1 MKIGITG
8 QNGFV
13 GWHLSQTIKYFHPND
28 FQLILF
34 ERNYF
39 SNPDSLD
46 NFVSKCDCIIHL
58 AGLNRAEDQLKI
70 SEINIALSKQLM
82 ESFERVNFKGKLI
95 FSSSA
100 QENNNSSY
108 GTSKKEARKV
118 FINGSNKVGFEF
130 LGLIIPN
137 IFGPFCKPNYNS
149 FIATFCEKIING
161 IEPEIIFDN
170 KVELLYVGTLVE
182 EIIKNIKNPSNS
194 NIIIVPQEKI
204 KVSHVLKKLNT
215 FYKQYIEKAEIPQL
229 ESRFD
234 LQLFNTFKSY
244 LNFEQKYPI
253 KHKENIDDRG
263 SFTEIL
269 RSKVSGQVSY
279 SITNPESI
287 RGNHFHTRKIERF
300 SVIQGKAL
308 IQLRKIGSNT
318 IHNFT
323 LNGNIPSFVDMPIW
337 YTHNIANIGEEPLIT
352 LFWINEPYCEKDSDT
367 YFEIV

>member
-1 MKIGITG
+1 M
-8 QNGFV
+8 Q
-13 GWHLSQTIKYFHPND
+13 D
-28 FQLILF
+28 
-34 ERNYF
+34 
-39 SNPDSLD
+39 
-46 NFVSKCDCIIHL
+46 
-58 AGLNRAEDQLKI
+58 
-70 SEINIALSKQLM
+70 
-82 ESFERVNFKGKLI
+82 
-95 FSSSA
+95 
-100 QENNNSSY
+100 
-108 GTSKKEARKV
+108 
-118 FINGSNKVGFEF
+118 
-130 LGLIIPN
+130 
-137 IFGPFCKPNYNS
+137 
-149 FIATFCEKIING
+149 
-161 IEPEIIFDN
+161 
-170 KVELLYVGTLVE
+170 
-182 EIIKNIKNPSNS
+182 S

-204 KVSHVLKKLNT
+204 KVSNVLKKLNT

-244 LNFEQKYPI
+244 LNFAQKYPI

-300 SVIQGKAL
+300 SVIQGKAQ

-318 IHNFT
+318 IHNFK
-323 LNGNIPSFVDMPIW
+323 LNGNNPSFVDMPIW
-337 YTHNIANIGEEPLIT
+337 YTHNITNIGEEPLIT